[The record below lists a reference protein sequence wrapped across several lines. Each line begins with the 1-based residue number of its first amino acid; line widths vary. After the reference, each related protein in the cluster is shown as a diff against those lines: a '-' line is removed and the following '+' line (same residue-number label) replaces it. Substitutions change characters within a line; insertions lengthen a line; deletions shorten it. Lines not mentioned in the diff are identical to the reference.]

1 MNAWQSM
8 TCFSFADPEGFN
20 EIVPERA
27 ASSPAQQGGTSSII
41 CSTRKGCMVAW
52 QHKALK
58 QKLTNVVRFYEKILF
73 YSLPQTC
80 LCRPYHLEALSMTI
94 LACI

>member
-1 MNAWQSM
+1 M
-8 TCFSFADPEGFN
+8 TSFSFAGPEGFN

-27 ASSPAQQGGTSSII
+27 TSSPTQQGGTSIII
-41 CSTRKGCMVAW
+41 CSTPKGCMVAW

-58 QKLTNVVRFYEKILF
+58 QKLTNVVRFYEKALF
-73 YSLPQTC
+73 SLTQTC
-80 LCRPYHLEALSMTI
+80 LCRPYHLEALSITI